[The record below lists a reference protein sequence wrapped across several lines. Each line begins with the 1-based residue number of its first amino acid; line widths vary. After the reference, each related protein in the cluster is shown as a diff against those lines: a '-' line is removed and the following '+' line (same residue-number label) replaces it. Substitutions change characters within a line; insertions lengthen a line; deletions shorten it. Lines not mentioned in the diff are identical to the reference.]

1 MDRVKQLG
9 NTIEYTLDGNQLV
22 MRVKTAMSIDKN
34 NSICQEF
41 FFAHPQ
47 TKNRINT
54 IYNSH
59 FTGSQ
64 LWKFGSREMGKL
76 ESTYNRA
83 IKIMFDLPWGTHR
96 YLLEPLTGQPHISR
110 ILIQRYL
117 SFIVRIESSKKGA
130 LRTLLNI
137 VKKDSRTVT
146 GSNLRFIM
154 LLANKNTIEEVTK
167 TKVVVKYQEVSE
179 ENNWKPNFVKE
190 IVDIRH
196 KKLTVEEFEKDE
208 LDEILEYLCTG

>member
-1 MDRVKQLG
+1 
-9 NTIEYTLDGNQLV
+9 
-22 MRVKTAMSIDKN
+22 
-34 NSICQEF
+34 
-41 FFAHPQ
+41 
-47 TKNRINT
+47 
-54 IYNSH
+54 
-59 FTGSQ
+59 
-64 LWKFGSREMGKL
+64 MGKL

-117 SFIVRIESSKKGA
+117 SFIVRIENSKKGA